1 MKEHQARSDLSGDA
15 GTAPTSA
22 AHLILILG
30 GARSGKSAFAEQ
42 WAASSG
48 KQVVYIATATAGD
61 KEMAERI
68 ARHRRSRPDGWQTV
82 EEPLDLAGAVR
93 AAGAKGEVLLLD
105 CMTLWLSNWMAQ
117 QSYTALLEEGR
128 SSLLTYDEGALRAV
142 DALLK
147 SLAELG
153 PEKVLLVVSNEV
165 GLGIVPP
172 YPLGRVYRD
181 TLGYVN
187 QRLAKTAEQVYLMV
201 AGLPVDIKHL
211 GG

>member
-1 MKEHQARSDLSGDA
+1 MTQHEEGSDLSGDERREP
-15 GTAPTSA
+15 GSA
-22 AHLILILG
+22 ARLILILG

-61 KEMAERI
+61 GEMAERI
-68 ARHRRSRPDGWQTV
+68 ARHRRSRPDDWQTV
-82 EEPLDLAGAVR
+82 EEPLDLARGVR
-93 AAGAKGEVLLLD
+93 SAGARGDVLLLD

-117 QSYTALLEEGR
+117 PSSVALLVEGR
-128 SSLLTYDEGALRAV
+128 SSSLVPDESALRAV

-147 SLAELG
+147 SLAALG
-153 PEKVLLVVSNEV
+153 PEKVLLVISNEV
-165 GLGIVPP
+165 GSGIVPP

-187 QRLAKTAEQVYLMV
+187 QRLAQAAEQVYLLV
-201 AGLPVDIKHL
+201 AGVSIKIKRQVD
-211 GG
+211 